1 MKSILY
7 GIGTMNI
14 GGTEKHL
21 VNILND
27 ISKTKYKISLF
38 LLYKNG
44 PYLSHIPKNIKIYSI
59 PKILE
64 NSGKIS
70 VIFQIIRLFIL
81 LITRKYDLLHFYL
94 PHMYIVGGLF
104 AWLMKKKFV
113 MSRRSLNNY
122 QSKNKLFRIIEPFLH
137 QKTNLILVN
146 SNAIMQELINEEN
159 VEKEKIRLIY
169 NGVQSVKKIK
179 KKKSKI
185 IKLVCVANFIKY
197 KRHEDLIKSCSLISE
212 KNWIL
217 NLIGKGSKK
226 RIYELKTIINTL
238 KLNSK
243 IKFYLDVNN
252 PSRFLED
259 SDIGL
264 LCSEEEGFSNS
275 ILEYM
280 SYGLPVVASNVGGN
294 KESVEHGKNG
304 FLFRVGK
311 IEKIH
316 TFISKLLTD
325 SNLRKEMGNNSLKI
339 QKKNYTLKKQIV
351 NYELVYDELL
361 KA

>member
-1 MKSILY
+1 
-7 GIGTMNI
+7 MNV

-27 ISKTKYKISLF
+27 ISKKKYRISLF

-44 PYLSHIPKNIKIYSI
+44 PYLSHIPKNIKIYSV
-59 PKILE
+59 PKLLE

-70 VIFQIIRLFIL
+70 VIFQTIRLLIL
-81 LITRKYDLLHFYL
+81 LIARKYDLLHFYL
-94 PHMYIVGGLF
+94 PHMYVVGGFL
-104 AWLMKKKFV
+104 AWLLKKKFV

-122 QSKNKLFRIIEPFLH
+122 QTKNKLFRIIEPFLH
-137 QKTNLILVN
+137 QKTDLILVN
-146 SNAIMQELINEEN
+146 SNAIMQELINKEN
-159 VEKEKIRLIY
+159 VEKKKIRLIY
-169 NGVQSVKKIK
+169 NGVESVKKIK
-179 KKKSKI
+179 KKRSKI

-197 KRHEDLIKSCSLISE
+197 KRHEDLIKSCSLLSE

-217 NLIGKGSKK
+217 NLIGKGSKT
-226 RIYELKTIINTL
+226 RIEELKKIVNTL
-238 KLNSK
+238 NLNSK

-252 PSRFLED
+252 PSKLLED

-264 LCSEEEGFSNS
+264 LCSAEEGFSNS

-280 SYGLPVVASNVGGN
+280 SYGLPVIASNIGGN
-294 KESVEHGKNG
+294 KESIEHGKNG
-304 FLFRVGK
+304 FLFSVGE
-311 IEKIH
+311 IENIRI
-316 TFISKLLTD
+316 FISKLLID
-325 SNLRKEMGNNSLKI
+325 SNLRREMGNNALKI